1 MKQFRW
7 HLLPPVPI
15 EHAVNTSGYSPLIS
29 QLLYNRGL
37 TEPSQVELFIAADKR
52 LAGDPLLLPDM
63 HQAIARI
70 YQALLSGEKIAIY
83 GDFDVDGITGT
94 ALLTKGLTALG
105 GNTIPYIP
113 HRVKEGHGLNTPAL
127 DALERQGASLVITV
141 DCGITGLSPAKKA
154 KQKGLDLIIT
164 DHHSPLDE
172 LPPAIAVVN
181 PKRADSAYPLSELAG
196 VGVAFKLLEALY
208 QGMGKEKLLDEMLD
222 LVALGTVADMVPLL
236 GENRYLVKQGLKLLN
251 TVPRLGIREMSDL
264 AGLNPGSLSSES
276 ISWVLGPRLNAA
288 GRLEHAMTSYKLLIT
303 DSADEAKELTIWLE
317 EKNAERRR
325 LTTRALAKAREQ
337 ILALPQKGMSP
348 LLIASDEDYPAGI
361 LGLVAGRLTDE
372 FYRPSIVIKIGE
384 QLSTASCRSI
394 PEFNIIS
401 AISECRSLL
410 SRFGGHSQAAGFT
423 LPTRNLPRLSERLS
437 EMAAAQL
444 AGLELH
450 PRLNID
456 AEVSLSTLSGNTFES
471 IQQLAPF
478 GQGNPLPTFLSRQVR
493 VADCRLMGNNGA
505 HLRLKLEQD
514 TTTWDAVAFGLGNRL
529 SEMHSAID
537 IVYNLELDQWR
548 GQERLRL
555 NILDLAPA
563 DQTVNNQ
570 GSA

>member
-113 HRVKEGHGLNTPAL
+113 HRIKEGHGLNTAAL
-127 DALERQGASLVITV
+127 DMLQRQGVSLVITV
-141 DCGITGLSPAKKA
+141 DCGITGLSPAREA

-172 LPPAIAVVN
+172 LPLAIAVVN
-181 PKRADSAYPLSELAG
+181 PKRADSDYPLSELAG

-208 QGMGKEKLLDEMLD
+208 QGMGKEELLDEMLD

-251 TVPRLGIREMSDL
+251 TAPRLGIREITTL
-264 AGLNPGSLSSES
+264 TRLNPGSLSSES

-288 GRLEHAMTSYKLLIT
+288 GRLEHAMTSYKLLMT
-303 DSADEAKELTIWLE
+303 DSPDEAKELAIWLE
-317 EKNAERRR
+317 GKNAERQK
-325 LTTRALAKAREQ
+325 LTTTALAKAREQ
-337 ILALPQKGMSP
+337 ILAKGVAP
-348 LLIASDEDYPAGI
+348 LLIASDKDYPAGI
-361 LGLVAGRLTDE
+361 LGLVAGKLTDE

-384 QLSTASCRSI
+384 QFSTASCRSI
-394 PEFNIIS
+394 PEFNIIL
-401 AISECRSLL
+401 AI
-410 SRFGGHSQAAGFT
+410 
-423 LPTRNLPRLSERLS
+423 N
-437 EMAAAQL
+437 
-444 AGLELH
+444 
-450 PRLNID
+450 
-456 AEVSLSTLSGNTFES
+456 
-471 IQQLAPF
+471 
-478 GQGNPLPTFLSRQVR
+478 
-493 VADCRLMGNNGA
+493 
-505 HLRLKLEQD
+505 
-514 TTTWDAVAFGLGNRL
+514 
-529 SEMHSAID
+529 
-537 IVYNLELDQWR
+537 
-548 GQERLRL
+548 
-555 NILDLAPA
+555 
-563 DQTVNNQ
+563 
-570 GSA
+570 